1 MAFIPFERMTVKDID
16 AFVTRIDDEKYLIS
30 QHLQVESRKWIY
42 KVFKQ
47 RVIKYSGIV
56 IRKNDSNRTD
66 VSIMPRLFDLAFPND
81 PNDPNE

>member
-1 MAFIPFERMTVKDID
+1 
-16 AFVTRIDDEKYLIS
+16 
-30 QHLQVESRKWIY
+30 
-42 KVFKQ
+42 VFKQ

-81 PNDPNE
+81 PSE